1 MSHISDALT
10 SDASD
15 NESVVSVDTSPWNS
29 VVNILGD
36 VVFLDIQNVVSLDGT
51 YCFNLN
57 IDTPGTK
64 RIVFRICKRVDME
77 EDVEHD
83 ESMNDQTL
91 PEPIIAS
98 PCTLL
103 TRRTGNPNPDPA
115 DPTAPWSY
123 YVAKRAVEVL
133 DETLDETLD
142 EMLGDTQEDAED

>member
-64 RIVFRICKRVDME
+64 VIFKSRSF
-77 EDVEHD
+77 
-83 ESMNDQTL
+83 
-91 PEPIIAS
+91 
-98 PCTLL
+98 
-103 TRRTGNPNPDPA
+103 
-115 DPTAPWSY
+115 
-123 YVAKRAVEVL
+123 
-133 DETLDETLD
+133 
-142 EMLGDTQEDAED
+142 